1 MGCQLFKQRV
11 QNKSILKSPLNLHHF
26 HLTRGSKQLW
36 HQPKRYKNSN
46 TTLIFFGSVVHY
58 PDLPPAKLHAYI
70 FLREIRQYRMKKQVP
85 KYIDV
90 SRLEKYS
97 YSQQFYIWHYA
108 LQIFIMAAKTVFQ
121 GFQRDG
127 TLQLFRTMGQAKNLA
142 KGRDSQNP
150 GWDSGQN
157 RTEQK
162 RMFKNRKGRSKT
174 EKDIL

>member
-1 MGCQLFKQRV
+1 MGCQLFKQQV

-90 SRLEKYS
+90 SRLERYS
-97 YSQQFYIWHYA
+97 YSQQLCLWHYT
-108 LQIFIMAAKTVFQ
+108 LKIFIMAAKNCVETIVIIYQLHKETFLWMENKIWA
-121 GFQRDG
+121 GFGPIGSTEKKLEADYEEVLG
-127 TLQLFRTMGQAKNLA
+127 HLEELQLHIH
-142 KGRDSQNP
+142 
-150 GWDSGQN
+150 
-157 RTEQK
+157 
-162 RMFKNRKGRSKT
+162 RSFAF
-174 EKDIL
+174 